1 MGQLV
6 HFGTV
11 LRAAVWGCFIQNT
24 FLQKIFTLVPNYNTL
39 LMLKKTPILPFILTT
54 SLFALWGFANDITN
68 PLVKAFGTI
77 FNQSQTISTFVQ
89 VAFYG
94 GYCLMAIPAAIF
106 IKKYTY
112 KKGLLVGLAL
122 YGLGCLAFIPAAQF
136 GVFQT
141 FLVAYFIMTCGLSF
155 LETSANPYILA
166 MGEEETATQRLNLA
180 QAFNPI
186 GSITGA
192 FIATNFILG
201 KMNKMGTKE
210 RGELSQ
216 ADFDVIK
223 MADLEIVKGPYVII
237 GLVLVIMFIL
247 FLLYKMPEYKEVDD
261 SKGLDIKGTFGRL
274 LKNARYKEGVIAQ
287 AFYVG
292 AQIAMWTFI
301 VQYGTEVYMEQGMM
315 EADAAE
321 KASGMQV
328 YALILFAVSR
338 FVFTFLMKFMSPG
351 FLLMLL
357 AFLAILFLM
366 PVMFIGGELGMYS
379 IMAVSGCMSLMF
391 PTIYGIALRGV
402 GDDAKLGAAGLVAAI
417 GGGALLPLI
426 QASIIDNGS
435 VSMSF
440 VVPLVC
446 FIIIVIY
453 GRRAY
458 TTHAA

>member
-1 MGQLV
+1 
-6 HFGTV
+6 
-11 LRAAVWGCFIQNT
+11 
-24 FLQKIFTLVPNYNTL
+24 
-39 LMLKKTPILPFILTT
+39 MLKKTPIIPFILTT

-106 IKKYTY
+106 IKKYSY
-112 KKGLLVGLAL
+112 KKGLLIGLAL
-122 YGLGCLAFIPAAQF
+122 YGLGCLAFIPAAQL
-136 GVFQT
+136 GVFQV

-166 MGEEETATQRLNLA
+166 MGEEETSTQRLNLA

-192 FIATNFILG
+192 YIATNFILG
-201 KMNKMGTKE
+201 KMNKMGTQE
-210 RGELSQ
+210 RSELS
-216 ADFDVIK
+216 ATDFDAVK

-237 GLVLVIMFIL
+237 GLVLIIMFVL
-247 FLLYKMPEYKEVDD
+247 FLIYKMPEYKEADT
-261 SKGLDIKGTFGRL
+261 SKGLDIKGTFQRL
-274 LKNARYKEGVIAQ
+274 MKNGRYKEGVIAQ

-301 VQYGTEVYMEQGMM
+301 VQYGTEVYMNLGMI
-315 EADAAE
+315 EAEAVE
-321 KASGMQV
+321 KSSGIQI
-328 YALILFAVSR
+328 YALVLFAASR
-338 FVFTFLMKFMSPG
+338 FVFTFLMKFMQPG

-357 AFLAILFLM
+357 ATLAIALLL
-366 PVMFIGGELGMYS
+366 PVIFIGGEIGMYC
-379 IMAVSGCMSLMF
+379 IVGVSGCMSLMF
-391 PTIYGIALRGV
+391 PTIYGIALKGV

-417 GGGALLPLI
+417 GGGALLPLV
-426 QASIIDNGS
+426 QASIIDNSS
-435 VSMSF
+435 VNLSF
-440 VVPLVC
+440 TVPLVC
-446 FIIIVIY
+446 FIVVVFY

-458 TTHAA
+458 TKYA

>member
-1 MGQLV
+1 
-6 HFGTV
+6 
-11 LRAAVWGCFIQNT
+11 
-24 FLQKIFTLVPNYNTL
+24 
-39 LMLKKTPILPFILTT
+39 MLKKTPIIPFILTT

-106 IKKYTY
+106 IKKYSY
-112 KKGLLVGLAL
+112 KKGLLIGLAL
-122 YGLGCLAFIPAAQF
+122 YGLGCLVFIPAAQL
-136 GVFQT
+136 GVFQV

-166 MGEEETATQRLNLA
+166 MGEEETSTQRLNLA

-192 FIATNFILG
+192 YIATNFILG
-201 KMNKMGTKE
+201 KMNKMGTQE
-210 RGELSQ
+210 RGELSVT
-216 ADFDVIK
+216 DFDAVK

-237 GLVLVIMFIL
+237 GLVLIIMFVL
-247 FLLYKMPEYKEVDD
+247 FLIYKMPEYKEADT
-261 SKGLDIKGTFGRL
+261 SKGLDIKGTFQRL
-274 LKNARYKEGVIAQ
+274 MKNGRYKEGVIAQ

-301 VQYGTEVYMEQGMM
+301 VQYGTEVYMNLGMI
-315 EADAAE
+315 EAEAVE
-321 KASGMQV
+321 KSSGIQI
-328 YALILFAVSR
+328 YALVLFAASR
-338 FVFTFLMKFMSPG
+338 FVFTFLMKFMQPG

-357 AFLAILFLM
+357 ATLAIALLL
-366 PVMFIGGELGMYS
+366 PVMFVGGEIGMYC
-379 IMAVSGCMSLMF
+379 IVGVSGCMSLMF
-391 PTIYGIALRGV
+391 PTIYGIALKGV

-417 GGGALLPLI
+417 GGGALLPLV
-426 QASIIDNGS
+426 QASIIDNSS
-435 VSMSF
+435 VNLSF
-440 VVPLVC
+440 IVPLVC
-446 FIIIVIY
+446 FIVVVFY

-458 TTHAA
+458 TKYA

>member
-1 MGQLV
+1 
-6 HFGTV
+6 
-11 LRAAVWGCFIQNT
+11 
-24 FLQKIFTLVPNYNTL
+24 
-39 LMLKKTPILPFILTT
+39 MLKKTPIIPFILTT

-106 IKKYTY
+106 IKKYSY
-112 KKGLLVGLAL
+112 KKGLLIGLAL
-122 YGLGCLAFIPAAQF
+122 YGLGCLVFIPAAQL
-136 GVFQT
+136 GVFQV

-166 MGEEETATQRLNLA
+166 MGEEETSTQRLNLA

-192 FIATNFILG
+192 YIATNFILG
-201 KMNKMGTKE
+201 KMNKMGTQE
-210 RGELSQ
+210 RSELSST
-216 ADFDVIK
+216 DFDAVK

-237 GLVLVIMFIL
+237 GLVLIIMFVL
-247 FLLYKMPEYKEVDD
+247 FLIYKMPEYKEADT
-261 SKGLDIKGTFGRL
+261 SKGLDIKGTFQRL
-274 LKNARYKEGVIAQ
+274 MKNGRYKEGVIAQ

-301 VQYGTEVYMEQGMM
+301 VQYGTEVYMNLGMI
-315 EADAAE
+315 EAEAVE
-321 KASGMQV
+321 KSSGIQI
-328 YALILFAVSR
+328 YALVLFAASR
-338 FVFTFLMKFMSPG
+338 FVFTFLMKFMQPG

-357 AFLAILFLM
+357 ATLAIALLL
-366 PVMFIGGELGMYS
+366 PVIFVGGELGMYC
-379 IMAVSGCMSLMF
+379 IVGVSGCMSLMF
-391 PTIYGIALRGV
+391 PTIYGIALKGV

-417 GGGALLPLI
+417 GGGALLPLV
-426 QASIIDNGS
+426 QASIIDNSS
-435 VSMSF
+435 VNLSF
-440 VVPLVC
+440 IVPLVC
-446 FIIIVIY
+446 FIVVVFY

-458 TTHAA
+458 TKYA

>member
-1 MGQLV
+1 
-6 HFGTV
+6 
-11 LRAAVWGCFIQNT
+11 
-24 FLQKIFTLVPNYNTL
+24 
-39 LMLKKTPILPFILTT
+39 MLKKTPIIPFILTT

-77 FNQSQTISTFVQ
+77 FNQSQTVSTFVQ

-106 IKKYTY
+106 IKKYSY
-112 KKGLLVGLAL
+112 KKGLLVGLVL

-136 GVFQT
+136 GLFQS
-141 FLVAYFIMTCGLSF
+141 FLIAYFIMTCGLSF

-166 MGEEETATQRLNLA
+166 MGEEETSTQRLNLA
-180 QAFNPI
+180 QAFNPL

-201 KMNKMGTKE
+201 KMNKMSTQE
-210 RGELSQ
+210 RGELPP
-216 ADFDVIK
+216 ADFETIK

-237 GLVLVIMFIL
+237 GLVLVVMFVL
-247 FLLYKMPEYKEVDD
+247 FLIYKMPEYKEKDS
-261 SKGLDIKGTFGRL
+261 SKGLDIKGTFNRL
-274 LKNARYKEGVIAQ
+274 LKNNRYKEGVIAQ

-301 VQYGTEVYMEQGMM
+301 VQYGTKVYMDLGMI

-321 KASGMQV
+321 KASTLQI
-328 YALILFAVSR
+328 YALVLFASSR
-338 FVFTFLMKFMSPG
+338 FVFTYLMNFMKPG
-351 FLLMLL
+351 FLLMILSLL
-357 AFLAILFLM
+357 AIVFLI
-366 PVMFIGGELGMYS
+366 PVIFVGGEMSMYF

-391 PTIYGIALRGV
+391 PTIYGIALKNV

-417 GGGALLPLI
+417 GGGALLPMV
-426 QASIIDNGS
+426 QASIIDNYN
-435 VSMSF
+435 VNVSF
-440 VVPLVC
+440 VVPAIC
-446 FIIIVIY
+446 FVVIVFY

-458 TTHAA
+458 TTYA